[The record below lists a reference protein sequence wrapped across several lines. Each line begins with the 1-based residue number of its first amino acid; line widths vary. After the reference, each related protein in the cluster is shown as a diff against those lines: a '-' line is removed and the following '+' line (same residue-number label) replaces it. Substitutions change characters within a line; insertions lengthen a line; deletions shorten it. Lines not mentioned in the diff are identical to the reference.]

1 MSTTDIAPGARQETA
16 PTFLS
21 RLRLNDGHPRIQR
34 ALGDAQTLHS
44 LVMSLFPDIPAQD
57 ARAAI
62 SVLYRVDEDG
72 AASGQPATT
81 ARPGRILIVQSAIAP
96 DRDGSAWSPGMLR
109 DDESSPD
116 AGIETRVAEA
126 AFARITDGQ
135 RLGFRLRANPT
146 KRLSLSRPQDPDRPG
161 PDPLLA
167 RHQQPRA
174 NGKEPTGPRV
184 ALLREPEQ
192 IDWLVR
198 QGERH
203 GFALLPVRGRTTMA
217 NEDAAP
223 PYAVQVASV
232 TARGLR
238 RQTDRLTHLAVTFD
252 GELTVTDPDRFRAAL
267 RDGIGPAKAYGFGL
281 LSVRPPR

>member
-1 MSTTDIAPGARQETA
+1 MSTTDILTGHRQDTA
-16 PTFLS
+16 ATFLS
-21 RLRLNDGHPRIQR
+21 RLRLNDGHPRTQR

-44 LVMSLFPDIPAQD
+44 LVMSLFPDGPAQD

-62 SVLYRVDEDG
+62 SVLYRIDEDG
-72 AASGQPATT
+72 AATGQPATT
-81 ARPGRILIVQSAIAP
+81 DRPARILIIQSELEP

-109 DDESSPD
+109 GDESQSA
-116 AGIETRVAEA
+116 AGVETRDIGP
-126 AFARITDGQ
+126 AFSRISDGQ

-146 KRLSLSRPQDPDRPG
+146 KRLSLSRPQDPDRPN
-161 PDPLLA
+161 PDPLLT

-174 NGKEPTGPRV
+174 NGKEATGPRV
-184 ALLREPEQ
+184 ALLRESEQ

-203 GFALLPVRGRTTMA
+203 GFGLIPVRGPTTD
-217 NEDAAP
+217 EGTPAP

-238 RQTDRLTHLAVTFD
+238 RQTNRLTHLAVTFD
-252 GELTVTDPDRFRAAL
+252 GELTVIDPDRFRLAL
-267 RDGIGPAKAYGFGL
+267 REGIGPAKAYGFGL